1 MKIITAI
8 GNQEIA
14 KKIKEKGIADIIN
27 TDIQYQDAVIEI
39 IEQNKDID
47 LLILS
52 SILPGELN
60 IYEFIN
66 IIKYKK
72 PNLEIIIILE
82 KEDEKLEKFLI
93 LKGINNVYYNN
104 KITFNEILEKINEIK
119 NKNIINNK
127 INKLEE
133 IILEKNKKKYLNKI
147 KNKINYLKKNNKI
160 INNKIKN
167 KKIVTIIGAPKIGK
181 SIFSIILSLN
191 IKNKKI
197 LLLDFN
203 TEKNDIKKI
212 IGKKIKNKE
221 NIKKNINEWKKNIH
235 FLTIYKANYDKNKIE
250 EGIKIEKILEEIF
263 KKYDYIIVDI
273 GDLDKKKRILEKSEK
288 IILLVEA
295 NLLGI
300 SETKEILEEII
311 NKQKIQKDK
320 IKIVFNKQTITSIKK
335 VILDKIFSDF
345 EILGQLHYDKYYN
358 FFINTNAK
366 YITKKIKKE
375 YLKIIKKI

>member
-93 LKGINNVYYNN
+93 SKGINNIYYNN

-133 IILEKNKKKYLNKI
+133 IILEKNKKKYLNKL
-147 KNKINYLKKNNKI
+147 KNKINYLKNKNKI
-160 INNKIKN
+160 NKNKIKN
-167 KKIVTIIGAPKIGK
+167 KKIITIIGAPKVGK

-197 LLLDFN
+197 LLMDFN
-203 TEKNDIKKI
+203 IEKNDIKKI
-212 IGKKIKNKE
+212 IGKKIKNQK
-221 NIKKNINEWKKNIH
+221 NIKNNINKWKKNIH
-235 FLTIYKANYDKNKIE
+235 FFTISKDDYYKNILE
-250 EGIKIEKILEEIF
+250 EEIKIENFLEELLEI
-263 KKYDYIIVDI
+263 YDYIIIDI
-273 GDLDKKKRILEKSEK
+273 GDIDKNKRVIEKSEK

-300 SETKEILEEII
+300 SETRTILEKIV
-311 NKQKIQKDK
+311 NKQKNQKDK
-320 IKIVFNKQTITSIKK
+320 IKIIFNKQTITSIKRC
-335 VILDKIFSDF
+335 ILNKMFSDF
-345 EILGQLHYDKYYN
+345 EILGQLQYDKYYN

>member
-93 LKGINNVYYNN
+93 SKGINNIYYNN

-133 IILEKNKKKYLNKI
+133 IILKKNKKKYLNKI

-273 GDLDKKKRILEKSEK
+273 GDLDKRKRILEKSEK

>member
-133 IILEKNKKKYLNKI
+133 IILKKNKKKYLNKI